1 MYLLID
7 KGEVMDAD
15 EITGIFDL
23 DITSQSYIT
32 REYLNSSEK
41 RGRVVTTAED
51 IPKTFMVCG
60 EEEDERVY
68 LVQPATSTL
77 IKRMEGKN

>member
-7 KGEVMDAD
+7 KGEVKDTE
-15 EITGIFDL
+15 EIIGIFDL

-32 REYLNSSEK
+32 REYLNVAEK
-41 RGRVVTTAED
+41 NGKIVSTAED
-51 IPKTFMVCG
+51 IPKTFIVCS
-60 EEEDERVY
+60 ESENERVY

-77 IKRMEGKN
+77 IKRTEGRN